1 MSVIYD
7 ARALAVEY
15 LRRNKEEL
23 TPSEYLVKV
32 LEIEKA
38 YSTYMETCDTKKSI
52 DTWTTLGREP

>member
-1 MSVIYD
+1 MSVSYD

-23 TPSEYLVKV
+23 SADEYLVKM

-38 YSTYMETCDTKKSI
+38 YSTYLEESESQKML
-52 DTWTTLGREP
+52 DTWATLGRES